1 MSDELMNG
9 YDPDIGEELRA
20 NDVPIWPIG
29 GKTVTVSQDGSTTVT
44 NPFGQLP
51 ENAVVLGVVAEVV
64 TAFTAGTTVGDLVVG
79 TEGNATEFV
88 ATGEIDEESVAVSFV
103 GNGSGMS
110 KEGSDQTLQAEFQP
124 GTGDDSVGE
133 ARVTVL
139 YLAINE
145 N

>member
-1 MSDELMNG
+1 MVDEFTDG
-9 YDPDIGEELRA
+9 YDPNIGDEFRA
-20 NDVPIWPIG
+20 NDVPIWPLG
-29 GKTVTVSQDGSTTVT
+29 AKTITVSQSGSDTVT
-44 NPFGQLP
+44 EAFGQLP

-79 TEGNATEFV
+79 TSSTADKF
-88 ATGEIDEESVAVSFV
+88 AAAGEIDEETVGVSLV

-110 KEGSDQTLQAEFQP
+110 KEGSDQTLQAQFQP
-124 GTGDDSVGE
+124 GTGDNSVGE

-139 YLAINE
+139 YMAVNE